1 MGWWIGIFWDKL
13 DLVFQNFQHMSDEM
27 QKQQINCNLSVN
39 KPQVEA
45 PNTFLNNLDEMLSV

>member
-1 MGWWIGIFWDKL
+1 
-13 DLVFQNFQHMSDEM
+13 MSDEM

>member
-1 MGWWIGIFWDKL
+1 
-13 DLVFQNFQHMSDEM
+13 MSDEM

-45 PNTFLNNLDEMLSV
+45 PKTFLNNLDEMLSV